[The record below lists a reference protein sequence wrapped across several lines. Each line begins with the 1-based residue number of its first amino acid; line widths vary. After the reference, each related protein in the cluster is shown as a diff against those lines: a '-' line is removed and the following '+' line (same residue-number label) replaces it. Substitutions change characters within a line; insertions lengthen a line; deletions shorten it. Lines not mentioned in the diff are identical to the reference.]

1 MLLDGKKLVITG
13 VLTKDS
19 IAAGVAR
26 MAQEQG
32 AEIVL
37 TSFGRG
43 MRLTQRVART
53 FPTEPDVLELD
64 VTSPSDHSALAAE
77 LGRRWGKVDGAMHA
91 VAFAP
96 EACLGHED
104 GLLGAEWEDVS
115 TAFHIS
121 TYSLK
126 SLAQALAPLM
136 TDGGSLVALDFDPRQ
151 VWPAYDWMG
160 VAKAALEATARYL
173 ARDLGSSGVR
183 VNLVS
188 AGPLRT
194 MAARSIPG
202 FAAMETTWAQRAPL
216 GWDVHDSTPVA
227 RACVALLS
235 DWFPATTGE
244 IVHVDGGAHAI
255 ALAAGE
261 VTGATA
267 NGAALA
273 PASSSASAEA

>member
-1 MLLDGKKLVITG
+1 MLLDGKKLVVTG

-19 IAAGVAR
+19 IAAAAAR
-26 MAQEQG
+26 LAQEQG

-37 TSFGRG
+37 TSFGRA

-53 FPTEPDVLELD
+53 LPTEPDVLELD
-64 VTSPSDHSALAAE
+64 VTSPSDHEALASE
-77 LGRRWGKVDGAMHA
+77 LGKRWGKVDGALHA
-91 VAFAP
+91 VGFAP
-96 EACLGHED
+96 ESCLGQES
-104 GLLGAEWEDVS
+104 GVLAAEWDDVA
-115 TAFHIS
+115 TALHIS
-121 TYSLK
+121 AYSLK
-126 SLAQALAPLM
+126 SLAQTLAPLM
-136 TDGGSLVALDFDPRQ
+136 PDGGSLVALDFDPRQ

-173 ARDLGSSGVR
+173 ARDLGSAGVR
-183 VNLVS
+183 INLIS

-202 FAAMETTWAQRAPL
+202 FAAMETAWGQRAPL
-216 GWDVHDSTPVA
+216 GWDVHDSLPVA

-261 VTGATA
+261 ITDAPGVGSGEGAGT
-267 NGAALA
+267 
-273 PASSSASAEA
+273 SA